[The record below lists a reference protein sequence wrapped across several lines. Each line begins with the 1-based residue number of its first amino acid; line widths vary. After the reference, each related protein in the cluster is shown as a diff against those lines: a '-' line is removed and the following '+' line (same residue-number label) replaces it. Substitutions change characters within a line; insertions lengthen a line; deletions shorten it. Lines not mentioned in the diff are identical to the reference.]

1 MEALIAYARPLGQ
14 GALVTIGLAV
24 LSLALATLLGAL
36 GAYGRL
42 GGGRFGAGLVLAYTT
57 IVRGIPDLVV
67 ILLVYFGGQRLV
79 NTLATALGAD
89 AGFQVSPFLA
99 GTVSI
104 GFIYGAYLTETFR
117 GAYMTVPRGQIEAA
131 RALGLRPLPLLWT
144 VTLPQLIRA
153 ALSGYANVFQVLV
166 KSTAVV
172 SVIGLAD
179 MVGIANS
186 AGKSVRE
193 PFAFFAA
200 VMVFYLLLTWASTT
214 IFDALERRYA
224 TGHADAR

>member
-1 MEALIAYARPLGQ
+1 
-14 GALVTIGLAV
+14 
-24 LSLALATLLGAL
+24 
-36 GAYGRL
+36 
-42 GGGRFGAGLVLAYTT
+42 
-57 IVRGIPDLVV
+57 
-67 ILLVYFGGQRLV
+67 
-79 NTLATALGAD
+79 
-89 AGFQVSPFLA
+89 
-99 GTVSI
+99 
-104 GFIYGAYLTETFR
+104 
-117 GAYMTVPRGQIEAA
+117 MTVPRGQIEAA